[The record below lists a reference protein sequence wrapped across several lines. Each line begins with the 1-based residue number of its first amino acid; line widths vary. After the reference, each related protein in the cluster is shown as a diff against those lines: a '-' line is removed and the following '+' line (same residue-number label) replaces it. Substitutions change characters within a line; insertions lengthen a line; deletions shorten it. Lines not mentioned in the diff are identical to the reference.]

1 MRKENDEK
9 IVNEII
15 EYANK
20 EIQKSKKK
28 HLMLSLSVLIGVVLL
43 SVALCVVFAWIDGY
57 IMWLFFGVIAM
68 VTAMLNVIWTQR
80 RREAKWFRFASL
92 AFTVFTLCAFYAQA
106 AHWVSVKDWSALQ
119 DVLPITSKA
128 LWFLT
133 MASVVI
139 NSISL
144 FRKRDR

>member
-1 MRKENDEK
+1 MSKENNEK

-28 HLMLSLSVLIGVVLL
+28 HLMISLSVLIGVVLL

-68 VTAMLNVIWTQR
+68 VTAMLNVIWTLR
-80 RREAKWFRFASL
+80 HREAKWFRFSSL

-144 FRKRDR
+144 FRKRD

>member
-20 EIQKSKKK
+20 EIKKSKKK
-28 HLMLSLSVLIGVVLL
+28 HLMISLSVLIGVVLL

-68 VTAMLNVIWTQR
+68 VTAMLNVIWTLR
-80 RREAKWFRFASL
+80 HREAKWFRFSSL

-133 MASVVI
+133 LASVVI

-144 FRKRDR
+144 FRKRD

>member
-20 EIQKSKKK
+20 EIQKNKKK

-68 VTAMLNVIWTQR
+68 VTAMLNVIWTLR
-80 RREAKWFRFASL
+80 RREAKWFRFSSL

-144 FRKRDR
+144 FRKRD